1 MHNANFLILEKVTN
15 TKVFTSKAYAAD
27 LDLRTRQPNKNM
39 KYVAKQ
45 ETKKRKYK
53 YVLLQCPSVH
63 ISNMNTESADNDNM
77 KEMKKEVSE
86 SAAKMIE
93 VAENLVK
100 VKPSIEKVVLVDCI
114 PRFDHE
120 SSHRCGLKSKLA
132 RYSNDVQRQI
142 ASESEFNDK
151 MIIGNHSMNGNTETY
166 GDKNL
171 PYFDGIHMNG
181 RKGTETYTKS

>member
-1 MHNANFLILEKVTN
+1 
-15 TKVFTSKAYAAD
+15 
-27 LDLRTRQPNKNM
+27 
-39 KYVAKQ
+39 
-45 ETKKRKYK
+45 
-53 YVLLQCPSVH
+53 
-63 ISNMNTESADNDNM
+63 M

-100 VKPSIEKVVLVDCI
+100 VNPSLEKVVLVDCI
-114 PRFDHE
+114 PRFNHE

-151 MIIGNHSMNGNTETY
+151 MIIGNHTMNCNPETY

-181 RKGTETYTKS
+181 RKGTETYTKSLANILSRVIQVNNIPNIPPKDNPKARKRSNTVKLASRTSKSYPDDSSFQQRHRRMFLVL